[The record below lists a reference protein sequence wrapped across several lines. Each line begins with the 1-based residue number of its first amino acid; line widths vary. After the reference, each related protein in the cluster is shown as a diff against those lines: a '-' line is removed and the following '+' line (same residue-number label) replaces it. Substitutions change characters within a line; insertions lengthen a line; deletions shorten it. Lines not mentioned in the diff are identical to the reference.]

1 VASLDFK
8 RKSAQAKSSERE
20 RESSLYDDWL
30 RPFVEKRGLSF
41 DTVKEVLKIG
51 WNRYDLGARVR
62 VYRCCRC
69 MALDLFC

>member
-1 VASLDFK
+1 MASLDFK

-51 WNRYDLGARVR
+51 WNRYDLGELEFVSINAVG
-62 VYRCCRC
+62 
-69 MALDLFC
+69 AWP